1 MFELLEIAAALN
13 IHHWIVDGVN
23 GSLNDKSV
31 NDDDDDGGDDDVC
44 GDDDNGDGDGIF
56 VYNIAVDRQLFRTF
70 SLQLHITHS

>member
-1 MFELLEIAAALN
+1 MCC
-13 IHHWIVDGVN
+13 
-23 GSLNDKSV
+23 
-31 NDDDDDGGDDDVC
+31 DGGDDDVC